1 MHNGVGSPIFRT
13 TRARSSSPRRAAVL
27 NYFADGVY
35 SDSDGYMLVK
45 PQEGGGSDPALFA
58 NSYVK
63 KVSMPTTI
71 CKFRLFQHHRKKN
84 HAALG

>member
-1 MHNGVGSPIFRT
+1 M
-13 TRARSSSPRRAAVL
+13 L

-45 PQEGGGSDPALFA
+45 PQEGGGSDHALFA

-63 KVSMPTTI
+63 KVSANP
-71 CKFRLFQHHRKKN
+71 HRRQ
-84 HAALG
+84 L